1 MVRRWPGDVTGWP
14 VFKPDEAIFDKIVH
28 RFMMEKVNEGPE
40 AVSNVSLN
48 VLRAEVAQVL
58 RRSPQDTRWIALSEE
73 MKRLIEDFFNGED
86 GWLEQAKVK
95 KEIKE
100 LKGAKVTVKQ
110 QEDLYQLRAVGRM
123 KRATVHG
130 LEPTR
135 QTSLLRQAAKLR
147 TVTVSVI
154 RA

>member
-1 MVRRWPGDVTGWP
+1 MVGRWPGEVKGWP

-28 RFMMEKVNEGPE
+28 RFMMEKVDEGPE

-48 VLRAEVAQVL
+48 VLRAEVAKVL

-73 MKRLIEDFFNGED
+73 MKRLIEDFFTCED

-100 LKGAKVTVKQ
+100 LEGAKVTVKQ
-110 QEDLYQLRAVGRM
+110 QRDLYQLRAVGRM
-123 KRATVHG
+123 KRTTVHG